1 MRIYLR
7 LIYESIAF
15 AFNAL
20 IVNKLRTFLSL
31 LGVTIGIFA
40 IIAVF
45 TVVDSL
51 ENNIRNSVQSLGDN
65 VVYIQKWP
73 WGGGGG
79 NYAWWKYFQRPDAS
93 YDEMVMVR
101 ERSHLA
107 KSVVFAG
114 SRSTTAKY
122 LNNSIENVG
131 IFGVSHDYINVWNI
145 KIIEGRYFTEQESM
159 SGRNLAI
166 LGSDVAAGLF
176 PGQSAVGREI
186 KAMGRKLLVI
196 GVLEKEG
203 QSIMGNSNDELI
215 IVPVLFMDKI
225 LDING
230 SQFNPMIMVKAKD
243 DIPVEQMTEE
253 LRGIMRSLRRL
264 PPRAEDNFALNE
276 ISVLSQ
282 GLTQMFGIIDIAGWI
297 IGGFSILVGGFGIA
311 NIMFVSVKE
320 RTNLIG
326 IQKSLGAKNFF
337 VLLQFLFESITLCV
351 IGGAVGLVLVA
362 VLSYFATN
370 ATEFNLF
377 LSVKNIIMGLSISV
391 VIGIISGLAPALSAS
406 RLDPVEAIRSGI

>member
-1 MRIYLR
+1 MRIYIR

-51 ENNIRNSVQSLGDN
+51 ENNIRDSVQSLGDN
-65 VVYIQKWP
+65 VVYVQKWP

-79 NYAWWKYFQRPDAS
+79 EYSWWKYFQRPDAS

-131 IFGVSHDYINVWNI
+131 IFGVSHDYDKIWNI
-145 KIIEGRYFTEQESM
+145 NIIEGRYFTEQESM

-166 LGSDVAAGLF
+166 LGADIAEGLF
-176 PGQSAVGREI
+176 PGQSAIGREI
-186 KAMGRKLLVI
+186 KAMGRKLTII

-203 QSIMGNSNDELI
+203 QSIVGNSNDELI

-225 LDING
+225 LDINSG
-230 SQFNPMIMVKAKD
+230 QFNPMIMIKAKD
-243 DIPVEQMTEE
+243 GVPVEQMTDE

-276 ISVLSQ
+276 ISVLSE
-282 GLTQMFGIIDIAGWI
+282 GLTLMFGTIDIAGWI

-337 VLLQFLFESITLCV
+337 ILLQFLFESITLCV
-351 IGGAVGLVLVA
+351 IGGAVGLALVA
-362 VLSYFATN
+362 VLSYFASN
-370 ATEFNLF
+370 ATDFDLF
-377 LSVKNIIMGLSISV
+377 LSVKNIAMGLSISV

-406 RLDPVEAIRSGI
+406 RLDPVEAMRSGN

>member
-1 MRIYLR
+1 MRIYIR

-51 ENNIRNSVQSLGDN
+51 ENNIRDSVQSLGDN

-79 NYAWWKYFQRPDAS
+79 DYAWWKYFQRPDAS

-107 KSVVFAG
+107 ESVVFAG

-131 IFGVSHDYINVWNI
+131 IFGVSHDYIHVWNI

-166 LGSDVAAGLF
+166 LGADIAEGLF
-176 PGQSAVGREI
+176 GGQSAVGREI
-186 KAMGRKLLVI
+186 KAMGRKLLII

-203 QSIMGNSNDELI
+203 QSIVGNSNDELI

-230 SQFNPMIMVKAKD
+230 SQFNPMIMTKAKEGVD
-243 DIPVEQMTEE
+243 VEQMTEE

-337 VLLQFLFESITLCV
+337 VLFQFLFESITLCV
-351 IGGAVGLVLVA
+351 IGGAVGLVLVG

-370 ATEFNLF
+370 ATGFNLF

-391 VIGIISGLAPALSAS
+391 VIGLISGLAPALSAS